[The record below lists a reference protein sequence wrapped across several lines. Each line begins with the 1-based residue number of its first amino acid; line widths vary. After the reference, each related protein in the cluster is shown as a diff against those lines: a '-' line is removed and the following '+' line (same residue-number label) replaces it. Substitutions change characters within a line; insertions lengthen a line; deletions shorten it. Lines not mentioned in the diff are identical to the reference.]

1 MKNKY
6 LIPMIM
12 LIYIASA
19 ISVHAQD
26 NVFLYT
32 VKVYAVDPRYDIR
45 MEFLLEVDLNKNIM
59 KLTLIDVYPHMR
71 IGESLIR
78 DLGEAIK
85 APSKSVADHFILH
98 KGYEYSIEDG
108 YIVATFRASIYRGEL
123 VKESFY
129 DANLKILVREKIS
142 GFYIVYVSGFRSIK
156 IPVEITL
163 ELTSILRL
171 KGVDMVKIVF
181 SALSFIIGIGAIR
194 VYLNKHKYQI
204 F

>member
-6 LIPMIM
+6 LILMLM
-12 LIYIASA
+12 LIYVATTV
-19 ISVHAQD
+19 SVYAQD
-26 NVFLYT
+26 NVFLYI
-32 VKVYAVDPRYDIR
+32 VKVYDTDPRYDIR
-45 MEFLLEVDLNKNIM
+45 MEFLLEVDLDKNIM
-59 KLTLIDVYPHMR
+59 KLTLIDVYPRMS

-98 KGYEYSIEDG
+98 KGYEYSIEGG
-108 YIVATFRASIYRGEL
+108 YIVTTFRASIRRGEL
-123 VKESFY
+123 VKESYY
-129 DANLKILVREKIS
+129 DVDSKILVKEKIG
-142 GFYIVYVSGFRSIK
+142 GFYVMFVTGFRSIK

-163 ELTSILRL
+163 ELTSILGL
-171 KGVDMVKIVF
+171 KEAGMVKIIF